1 LERLEKEKEKVIE
14 KQKEVEDVIKQQTD
28 KLAEIA

>member
-1 LERLEKEKEKVIE
+1 LEKEKEKVIE
-14 KQKEVEDVIKQQTD
+14 KQKEVEDIIKQQTD